1 MQKQVNDNNISNNFQ
16 TDPVN
21 INRFR
26 KKPSCIQLD
35 LFLNKCM
42 LNYKFL
48 CITLRMFGDNKPPPT
63 QPFSDTLID
72 KITLSYWIIKHIK

>member
-1 MQKQVNDNNISNNFQ
+1 MIIISATTSKLSLWIL
-16 TDPVN
+16 TDLERNLAV
-21 INRFR
+21 
-26 KKPSCIQLD
+26 IQLD
-35 LFLNKCM
+35 LFLEKCM

-48 CITLRMFGDNKPPPT
+48 YITLRMFGDNKPP